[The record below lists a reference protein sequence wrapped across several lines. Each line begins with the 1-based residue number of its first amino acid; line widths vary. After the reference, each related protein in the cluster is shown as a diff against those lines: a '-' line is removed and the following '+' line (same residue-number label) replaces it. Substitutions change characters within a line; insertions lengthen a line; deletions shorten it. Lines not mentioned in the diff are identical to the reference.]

1 MRRYILTIAGC
12 LIVLGGAFALIGGAR
27 GTSTPRRSSC
37 A

>member
-1 MRRYILTIAGC
+1 MRRYVLTIAGC

-27 GTSTPRRSSC
+27 GRARHRRSSS